1 MFSVHRC
8 TLPLCPV
15 RAGTDYCPHCNAELD
30 NDVKKWME
38 FFILHKRGKKHDL
51 FDFGD
56 IKDMFSVKAHKHF
69 WAYGYNG
76 NIKRSKPLT
85 FK

>member
-1 MFSVHRC
+1 
-8 TLPLCPV
+8 
-15 RAGTDYCPHCNAELD
+15 
-30 NDVKKWME
+30 ME